1 MKADRG
7 HRYRPLTLLLVAVA
21 FLLVLMQTAYL
32 SRQQALSELQH
43 RAEADLARYALTVQQ
58 KLDRYKDIPRLL
70 ATHSSLRQ
78 ALQATDAGQ
87 IQRTNE
93 YLQQVNTIIGASDSY
108 LMNAAGITVASS
120 NWYKTNSFV
129 GLDFSFRPYFQD
141 ALAGRAGRYF
151 ALGTTS
157 RKRGYYFSWP
167 VYEGEQVIGV
177 VVVKIDLHE
186 IEQDWNDPLQ
196 DIAVTD
202 EDGIIVISTR
212 PEWKFH
218 ALRSLPQAD
227 LQRIL
232 ASLRYLDHPLSALQV
247 VRREALNDNAQLIT
261 LLEGERISNGALDG
275 VTTREYLL
283 LQRPVPETGLKVS
296 VMARL
301 QPVHEAVLQAVIL
314 AGCVYL
320 VLMLLVLFL
329 QARWRIVRER
339 RRFQLRELS
348 ALAEREREVRA
359 IINNTRAGLITLDE
373 QGHIES
379 FNPTAEKL
387 FACRADQIR
396 GQAFTQLLSEDAHEH
411 YRRHLSPEARA
422 ATDLTLEATGIRGD
436 GSRFPLELTLG
447 RMALGSEHHFIVT
460 VHDMTERKQYEKQL
474 QDARDA
480 LETRV
485 AERTADLSRAN
496 ARLLDEMAQHR
507 STQNEL
513 IQTAKLAVLGQL
525 AAGINHELNQPLAAI
540 RSYAD
545 NASAFLQL
553 GKPDRVATNLQE
565 IAGLTERMAKII
577 HPLKE
582 FSRQS
587 SGQPRP
593 TSLKAVRDGAMS
605 IMYGRLDQ
613 KGVELIWPPDLD
625 QVFVLGDTLRLEQ
638 VLVNLLANA
647 LQAMEQA
654 EVKRI
659 EVTLERTLDRVKLS
673 LHDSGPGI
681 ESDDPQRVFE
691 PFYTT
696 KAQGQGL
703 GLGLSISH
711 RIMENLGGRLSA
723 ANHPEGGA
731 VFTLELPVATRP
743 EPQQPLPPKEDI
755 A

>member
-1 MKADRG
+1 MNRG
-7 HRYRPLTLLLVAVA
+7 RARRYRPLTLLLVGIV
-21 FLLVLMQTAYL
+21 FLLVLIQAAYL
-32 SRQQALSELQH
+32 SRQQALSELQQ
-43 RAEADLARYALTVQQ
+43 RAEADLARYALSVQQ
-58 KLDRYKDIPRLL
+58 KLDRYKDLPRLL

-78 ALQATDAGQ
+78 ALQATDAAQ
-87 IQRTNE
+87 VQRTNE
-93 YLQQVNTIIGASDSY
+93 YLQQVNAIIGASDSY
-108 LMNAAGITVASS
+108 LMNAAGITVAAS
-120 NWYKTNSFV
+120 NWYRSNSFV

-141 ALAGRAGRYF
+141 ALAGHAGRYF

-157 RKRGYYFSWP
+157 HKRGYYFSWP
-167 VYEGEQVIGV
+167 VRAGERVIGV

-218 ALRSLPQAD
+218 ALRNLPQAD

-247 VRREALNDNAQLIT
+247 VKRESLNDHAQLIT

-275 VTTREYLL
+275 VMTREYLL
-283 LQRPVPETGLKVS
+283 LQRPVPETGLQVS

-301 QPVHEAVLQAVIL
+301 QPVREAVLQAVVL
-314 AGCVYL
+314 AGCAYL
-320 VLMLLVLFL
+320 ALVLLVLFL
-329 QARWRIVRER
+329 QARWRMVRER
-339 RRFQLRELS
+339 Q
-348 ALAEREREVRA
+348 
-359 IINNTRAGLITLDE
+359 
-373 QGHIES
+373 
-379 FNPTAEKL
+379 
-387 FACRADQIR
+387 
-396 GQAFTQLLSEDAHEH
+396 
-411 YRRHLSPEARA
+411 
-422 ATDLTLEATGIRGD
+422 
-436 GSRFPLELTLG
+436 
-447 RMALGSEHHFIVT
+447 
-460 VHDMTERKQYEKQL
+460 QYVQQL
-474 QDARDA
+474 QNARDA

-485 AERTADLSRAN
+485 AERTADLSSSN

-513 IQTAKLAVLGQL
+513 IQTAKLAVLGQM
-525 AAGINHELNQPLAAI
+525 AAGINHELNQPLTAI
-540 RSYAD
+540 RNYAD
-545 NASAFLQL
+545 NAAAFLRL
-553 GKPDRVATNLQE
+553 GKPERAETNLQE

-587 SGQPRP
+587 SGQPCP

-613 KGVELIWPPDLD
+613 KGVELIWPRHLE

-647 LQAMEQA
+647 LQAMA
-654 EVKRI
+654 SSDTKRI
-659 EVTLERTLDRVKLS
+659 EVTLEQRPGRVRLS

-681 ESDDPQRVFE
+681 AAEDPQRVFE

-696 KAQGQGL
+696 KSSGQGL

-711 RIMENLGGRLSA
+711 RIMENLGGSLTV
-723 ANHPEGGA
+723 ANHPRGGA
-731 VFTLELPVATRP
+731 VFTLELPSAAQPEQAQP
-743 EPQQPLPPKEDI
+743 EPEQPGQQPPNEDT
-755 A
+755 

>member
-1 MKADRG
+1 MTIGRVR
-7 HRYRPLTLLLVAVA
+7 RYRPLTLLMVGVV
-21 FLLVLMQTAYL
+21 FLLVLIQTAYL
-32 SRQQALSELQH
+32 SRQQALSELQQ
-43 RAEADLARYALTVQQ
+43 RAEADLARYALSVQQ
-58 KLDRYKDIPRLL
+58 KLDRYKDLPRLL

-78 ALQATDAGQ
+78 ALQATGADQ
-87 IQRTNE
+87 LQRTNE
-93 YLQQVNTIIGASDSY
+93 YLQQVNDIIGASDSY
-108 LMNAAGITVASS
+108 LMNTAGITVAAS
-120 NWYKTNSFV
+120 NWYKPNSFV

-141 ALAGRAGRYF
+141 AMAGRAGRYF

-167 VYEGEQVIGV
+167 VQSGEQVIGV

-218 ALRSLPQAD
+218 ALRTLPQAD

-247 VRREALNDNAQLIT
+247 VRREALNDQAQLIT

-283 LQRPVPETGLKVS
+283 LQRSVPETGLKVS
-296 VMARL
+296 MMARL
-301 QPVHEAVLQAVIL
+301 QPVREAVHQAMVL
-314 AGCVYL
+314 AGCIYL
-320 VLMLLVLFL
+320 ALLLLVLFV
-329 QARWRIVRER
+329 QARRRIVRQR
-339 RRFQLRELS
+339 R
-348 ALAEREREVRA
+348 
-359 IINNTRAGLITLDE
+359 
-373 QGHIES
+373 
-379 FNPTAEKL
+379 
-387 FACRADQIR
+387 
-396 GQAFTQLLSEDAHEH
+396 
-411 YRRHLSPEARA
+411 
-422 ATDLTLEATGIRGD
+422 
-436 GSRFPLELTLG
+436 
-447 RMALGSEHHFIVT
+447 
-460 VHDMTERKQYEKQL
+460 QYVQQL
-474 QDARDA
+474 QSARDA

-485 AERTADLSRAN
+485 AERTADLSRTN

-525 AAGINHELNQPLAAI
+525 AAGINHELNQPLTAI
-540 RSYAD
+540 RGYAD
-545 NASAFLQL
+545 NATAFLRL
-553 GKPDRVATNLQE
+553 GKPERAEANLQE

-587 SGQPRP
+587 SGQPCP

-605 IMYGRLDQ
+605 IMYGRLDK
-613 KGVELIWPPDLD
+613 KGVELIWPPHLD

-647 LQAMEQA
+647 LQAMEQSD
-654 EVKRI
+654 VKRI
-659 EVTLERTLDRVKLS
+659 EVTLEQPLGWVRLS

-681 ESDDPQRVFE
+681 EAEDPQRVFE

-711 RIMENLGGRLSA
+711 RIMENLGGRLTA

-731 VFTLELPVATRP
+731 VFTLELPAAAQP
-743 EPQQPLPPKEDI
+743 EPPSPEQQPPNED
-755 A
+755 AP

>member
-1 MKADRG
+1 MKTGRAR
-7 HRYRPLTLLLVAVA
+7 RYRPLTLLLVSIM
-21 FLLVLMQTAYL
+21 FLLVLMQTAFL
-32 SRQQALSELQH
+32 SRQQALSELQQ
-43 RAEADLARYALTVQQ
+43 RAEADLARYALSVQQ
-58 KLDRYKDIPRLL
+58 KLDRYKDLPRLL

-78 ALQATDAGQ
+78 ALKATDAAQ
-87 IQRTNE
+87 VQRTNE
-93 YLQQVNTIIGASDSY
+93 YLQQVNAIIGAADSY
-108 LMNAAGITVASS
+108 LMNAAGITVAAS
-120 NWYKTNSFV
+120 NWYKPNSFV

-141 ALAGRAGRYF
+141 ALAGHAGRYF

-167 VYEGEQVIGV
+167 VHDEDRVIGV

-218 ALRSLPQAD
+218 ALRALPRAD

-247 VRREALNDNAQLIT
+247 VKRETFNDHAQLIT

-275 VTTREYLL
+275 VMTREYLL

-301 QPVHEAVLQAVIL
+301 KPVQESVLQAVVL
-314 AGCVYL
+314 AGCIYL
-320 VLMLLVLFL
+320 ALVLLVLFL
-329 QARWRIVRER
+329 QARWRMVRER
-339 RRFQLRELS
+339 QQYVQELQ
-348 ALAEREREVRA
+348 
-359 IINNTRAGLITLDE
+359 N
-373 QGHIES
+373 
-379 FNPTAEKL
+379 
-387 FACRADQIR
+387 
-396 GQAFTQLLSEDAHEH
+396 
-411 YRRHLSPEARA
+411 
-422 ATDLTLEATGIRGD
+422 
-436 GSRFPLELTLG
+436 
-447 RMALGSEHHFIVT
+447 
-460 VHDMTERKQYEKQL
+460 
-474 QDARDA
+474 ARDA

-485 AERTADLSRAN
+485 AERTADLSSTN

-513 IQTAKLAVLGQL
+513 IQTAKLAVLGQM
-525 AAGINHELNQPLAAI
+525 AAGINHELNQPLTAI
-540 RSYAD
+540 RNYAD
-545 NASAFLQL
+545 NAAAFLRL
-553 GKPDRVATNLQE
+553 GKPERAETNLQE

-587 SGQPRP
+587 SGQPCP

-613 KGVELIWPPDLD
+613 KGVELIWPPHLE

-647 LQAMEQA
+647 LQAMESSD
-654 EVKRI
+654 EKRI
-659 EVTLERTLDRVKLS
+659 EVTLERREGRVRLS
-673 LHDSGPGI
+673 VHDSGPGI
-681 ESDDPQRVFE
+681 AVDDPQRVFE

-696 KAQGQGL
+696 KSSGQGL

-711 RIMENLGGRLSA
+711 RIMENLGGSLTA
-723 ANHPEGGA
+723 ANHPRGGA
-731 VFTLELPVATRP
+731 VFTLELPAVAQPDPKQP
-743 EPQQPLPPKEDI
+743 EQPGQLPPNED